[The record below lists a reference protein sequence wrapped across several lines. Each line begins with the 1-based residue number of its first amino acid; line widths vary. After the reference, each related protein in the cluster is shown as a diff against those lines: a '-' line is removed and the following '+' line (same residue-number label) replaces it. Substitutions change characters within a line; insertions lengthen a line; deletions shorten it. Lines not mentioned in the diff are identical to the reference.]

1 MKFIPFSFLVLAGF
15 EVVAGSGGSHRLEKI
30 DGRLAEI
37 DKVLKRG
44 FLGMM
49 GQHMM
54 SIASHYKSLD
64 GKDYANRIK
73 DFTSG
78 KCGSYKKSCALG
90 IYRPP
95 AKESAIDSAFTDAMQ
110 SVGEIDYRIE
120 PINPGPVNDYFRR
133 LLENF
138 RVDEIVS
145 IAARC
150 SRALREQQLAL
161 GDDDMN
167 QKRPVAALLQE
178 KRQLE
183 SQRSFLTAFT

>member
-1 MKFIPFSFLVLAGF
+1 M
-15 EVVAGSGGSHRLEKI
+15 EKI
-30 DGRLAEI
+30 DRRLAEI
-37 DKVLKRG
+37 DTVLKRG

-54 SIASHYKSLD
+54 SIASHYKSID
-64 GKDYANRIK
+64 GNDYANRIK

-78 KCGSYKKSCALG
+78 KCGSYKKNGALC
-90 IYRPP
+90 IYRPR
-95 AKESAIDSAFTDAMQ
+95 AKESARESALTGAMK
-110 SVGEIDYRIE
+110 SVVANDYRIE

-145 IAARC
+145 IAERC

-161 GDDDMN
+161 GDEDMN